1 MLKHKSYM
9 DIEVFKTKI
18 SDGFNKGDHIVIQE
32 KIDGANASYQY
43 DDETNSIKG
52 FSRKQEVG
60 LKNNLRGF
68 WEWTQ
73 QKLRLQDYKD
83 FGHIR
88 VFGEWL
94 VSHSVPYPKDKYQK
108 FYCYDLYD
116 TETQTYY
123 PQCVVK
129 SFCIKQNLIYVP
141 VFYDGVFLSWDHCLS
156 FVGQTQLEG
165 EYGEGIVIKN
175 MTRLN
180 DPNNRLP
187 FYTKIVGEK
196 FQEKAERK
204 VKKPI
209 DPNELSL
216 REYNIS
222 LVESVVTE
230 ARVNKLLHKL
240 IDEGVLREDWDEHD
254 MGLIAKNISGAVY
267 YDCVKEENDTVLEV
281 GEHFGKMSASLSM
294 KIVRELLN
302 KR

>member
-1 MLKHKSYM
+1 M
-9 DIEVFKTKI
+9 DIQTFKTKM
-18 SDGFNKGDHIVIQE
+18 SDGFNKGDHIIIQE

-43 DDETNSIKG
+43 DIETNSIKG
-52 FSRKQEVG
+52 FSRNKEVG

-73 QKLRLQDYKD
+73 QKLDFQDYKD

-94 VSHSVPYPKDKYQK
+94 VSHSVPYPQDKYQK
-108 FYCYDLYD
+108 FYCYDLFD
-116 TETQTYY
+116 TETQIYY
-123 PQCVVK
+123 PQSVVK
-129 SFCIKQNLIYVP
+129 TFCINKNIIYIP
-141 VFYDGVFLSWDHCLS
+141 IFYDGFFQSWDHCLS

-196 FQEKAERK
+196 FQEKVERK
-204 VKKPI
+204 IKKPI
-209 DPNELSL
+209 DPNELAL
-216 REYNIS
+216 REYNTS

-240 IDEGVLREDWDEHD
+240 IDEGILREDWDEHD
-254 MGLIAKNISGAVY
+254 MGLISKNINSAVY

-294 KIVRELLN
+294 KLVRELL
-302 KR
+302 KDR